1 MRKLA
6 KIYFIELFSLY
17 IINQYVSGMVFSD
30 QTMGILLTSLALSI
44 ASILIKPVVNI
55 LILPLTLAT
64 LGLFRFLSHAITLY
78 IVDLALEEFTISS
91 FYFPGFSSTYF
102 ELPQVSFSSVIASYI
117 AFSILLSLIGGV
129 VHWIT
134 K

>member
-17 IINQYVSGMVFSD
+17 IINQYVSGMVFND

-78 IVDLALEEFTISS
+78 IVDLALEEFTISN

-102 ELPQVSFSSVIASYI
+102 ELPQVSFSSSIAAYV